1 MMSSI
6 MEHRGGHQDN
16 VTVPIVT
23 FHPVAEEGPTV
34 TDEVMED
41 VHVPVVM
48 EATLTQCPKTLTNN
62 VYYL

>member
-1 MMSSI
+1 MMPSI

-23 FHPVAEEGPTV
+23 FPPVTEEDPTDI
-34 TDEVMED
+34 DEVMED

-48 EATLTQCPKTLTNN
+48 GAK
-62 VYYL
+62 